1 MAEHAVD
8 VTSANFEAEV
18 IEASKSMPV
27 VVDFWAPWCAPCRVL
42 KPVLEKLAAEYGGK
56 FKLAKLNTEDNQDV
70 ATTYGVR
77 SIPDVMAFR
86 DGKPVSHFLGAVP
99 ESQVRAFIDKLIPT
113 PSEIEQARAL
123 ALREAGELEQAEQ
136 ALRRAIDLDGANFL
150 ARLDLTGLLN
160 ELGRLDE
167 AQAAL
172 ATVHPNIDWDD
183 RIATLRAALTF
194 ARAAESG
201 GSEPELKEKIG
212 LNPAD
217 HEARFALACLL
228 AGKNRFR
235 EALEELI
242 EIVRLQRNWN
252 NDSARKQILAIFS
265 LAQEQ
270 PGLVAE
276 FRKKLAS
283 VLN

>member
-8 VTSANFEAEV
+8 VTSATFEAEV

-42 KPVLEKLAAEYGGK
+42 KPVLESLAAEYGGK
-56 FKLAKLNTEDNQDV
+56 FKLAKLNTEDNQDI
-70 ATTYGVR
+70 AATYGVR

-99 ESQVRAFIDKLIPT
+99 ESEVRAFIDKLIPT
-113 PSEIEQARAL
+113 PSEIEHARAL
-123 ALREAGELEQAEQ
+123 GLRQAGELDQAEQ
-136 ALRRAIDLDGANFL
+136 ALRRAIDLDRANFL
-150 ARLDLTGLLN
+150 AWLDLTGLLIQ
-160 ELGRLDE
+160 LGRLDE
-167 AQAAL
+167 AEAAL
-172 ATVHPNIDWDD
+172 ATMQPNIDRDD
-183 RIATLRAALTF
+183 RIAALRAALTF

-201 GSEPELKEKIG
+201 GSEPELKEKIR

-217 HEARFALACLL
+217 HEARFALACRL
-228 AGKNRFR
+228 AGKLCFR

-252 NDSARKQILAIFS
+252 DDSARRQILAIFS

-270 PGLVAE
+270 PDLVAE